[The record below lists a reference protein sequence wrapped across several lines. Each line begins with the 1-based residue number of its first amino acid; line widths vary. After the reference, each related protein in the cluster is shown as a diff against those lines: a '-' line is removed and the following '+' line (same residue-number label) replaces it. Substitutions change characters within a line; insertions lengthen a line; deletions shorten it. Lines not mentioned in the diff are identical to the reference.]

1 MDRIEYG
8 STQAV
13 AKTLNVSYKAAK
25 SLIYN
30 TADGKTKTKMA
41 AWKKK
46 KDAFHTEWPEKIS
59 NFCLTKPVCSKCP
72 GDSVSIGYRQTAE
85 KYIRQFSVSKIFGY
99 FLMKYPTFPYK
110 RTSSGLLYQRT
121 WSMQL

>member
-13 AKTLNVSYKAAK
+13 AKTFNVSYKAAK
-25 SLIYN
+25 SLIYS

-46 KDAFHTEWPEKIS
+46 KDAFHTE
-59 NFCLTKPVCSKCP
+59 
-72 GDSVSIGYRQTAE
+72 
-85 KYIRQFSVSKIFGY
+85 
-99 FLMKYPTFPYK
+99 
-110 RTSSGLLYQRT
+110 
-121 WSMQL
+121 